1 MAAVF
6 WAIVKPL
13 LRPKLAKRLF
23 LLGEDFTAL
32 RALVPADRLPPSLG
46 GSCAAEDGPDR
57 IFARLLDAERATGM
71 IGGWALPLQVDDPT
85 GARRRTVTA
94 AAVALAAEALAA
106 AALEAEA
113 LAAAALEAEALAAAA
128 LAAGALAVAGASLA
142 VADASLGSALAPTA
156 LAPTHAEELR
166 PGL

>member
-113 LAAAALEAEALAAAA
+113 LAAAAL
-128 LAAGALAVAGASLA
+128 AAGALAVAGASLA